1 MAGRGTDIILGG
13 NPELQGRK
21 YIENLLKNTGRK
33 AGPEEI
39 REFVSLVLLEKLDL
53 LAVFCKEHPA
63 FDRDLADKLRVLAR
77 ECREN
82 QKSVLQKGGLFIL
95 GTERHEARRI
105 DNQLRGRSGRQG
117 DPGASRF
124 YISMEDDLMRL
135 FGGER
140 LKNLMQR
147 LGMREGEEIEHSLIS
162 RAIANAQK
170 RVETRNF
177 EIRKHLLKYDEVMNE
192 QRTYI
197 YSLRNRILDSEDI
210 SETVHKMIDNTID
223 AHIDEYSANGRD
235 FTAETIESMKR
246 WVEGEMRIPVDTS
259 QDTNM
264 ERISQ
269 ESFAGSLKAAF
280 HTIYKAREQQ
290 IGTANIRI
298 LEKLVLL
305 DTIDSRWKD
314 HLYEMDGLKEGIN
327 WMAYAERDPLTEYK
341 LRGMT
346 IFNTMLASIHNQATS
361 ILFHAELSIS
371 ATPLPEF
378 SQYAQ
383 GQAHHDELGQFSG
396 AHAQA
401 QQAMLARQRA
411 QQQAAMAAGDG
422 RPRAQQVV
430 RTAAKVGRN
439 DPCPCGS
446 GRKYKQCHG
455 KGE

>member
-1 MAGRGTDIILGG
+1 
-13 NPELQGRK
+13 
-21 YIENLLKNTGRK
+21 
-33 AGPEEI
+33 
-39 REFVSLVLLEKLDL
+39 
-53 LAVFCKEHPA
+53 
-63 FDRDLADKLRVLAR
+63 
-77 ECREN
+77 
-82 QKSVLQKGGLFIL
+82 
-95 GTERHEARRI
+95 
-105 DNQLRGRSGRQG
+105 
-117 DPGASRF
+117 
-124 YISMEDDLMRL
+124 MEDDLMRL

-170 RVETRNF
+170 RVEGRNF

-192 QRTYI
+192 QRSYI
-197 YSLRNRILDSEDI
+197 YTLRNRILDREDI
-210 SETVHKMIDNTID
+210 SDIVHKMIDNTID

-235 FTAETIESMKR
+235 FTAETVESMKR
-246 WVEGEMRIPVDTS
+246 WVEGEMRIPVDSS

-269 ESFAGSLKAAF
+269 DSFSESLKAAF
-280 HTIYKAREQQ
+280 HSIYEAREKQM
-290 IGTANIRI
+290 GTANMRT

-346 IFNTMLASIHNQATS
+346 IFNTMLASVHNQATS
-361 ILFHAELSIS
+361 VLFRAELSVS
-371 ATPLPEF
+371 AAPPPEF
-378 SQYAQ
+378 NQYAQ
-383 GQAHHDELGQFSG
+383 GQARHDEFGMFSA

-411 QQQAAMAAGDG
+411 QQQAAMEAGGG
-422 RPRAQQVV
+422 RPARAQQIV